1 MWVWL
6 YWCCRRT
13 PMTSFPI
20 ATKVLFC
27 FLNFL
32 RLHEFPDIL
41 VFLPSFAVQF
51 LTIRCVLSFQL
62 PLQEHIHHEI
72 IYLKQNF
79 SSSFCVILFSSD
91 NQHSAKW
98 CDVRP
103 PILLRVWMFRSLRTT
118 VGIFTS
124 VITLKSFCPLQT
136 KWLILVPP
144 SSSHFCIIYWQF
156 LNPNFRDYRK
166 HPFNVS
172 H

>member
-1 MWVWL
+1 
-6 YWCCRRT
+6 
-13 PMTSFPI
+13 MTSFPM
-20 ATKVLFC
+20 AAKVLFC

-32 RLHEFPDIL
+32 RLHEVPDIL

-79 SSSFCVILFSSD
+79 SSSFCVTLFSSD
-91 NQHSAKW
+91 NRHSAAQ

-103 PILLRVWMFRSLRTT
+103 PILSRVWMLRSLQTT
-118 VGIFTS
+118 VCIFTS
-124 VITLKSFCPLQT
+124 VITLKSFCLLQT
-136 KWLILVPP
+136 KWLILVLP
-144 SSSHFCIIYWQF
+144 SSSHFCIIYLQL
-156 LNPNFRDYRK
+156 LNPKFRDYRK
-166 HPFNVS
+166 HPLNVS